1 VLIPY
6 RQIKGK
12 AVNADIHTPLKLMKE
27 KFVKDAT
34 MRVVFVINAVAM
46 IKKPMMVWNYVQNA
60 HHANAVIVNNA
71 KIRMDVLAL
80 SKNKDLGTLVE
91 KVVI

>member
-1 VLIPY
+1 MSKNLLQETALKYNIMSKCLINIVLIPY

-12 AVNADIHTPLKLMKE
+12 AVNADIHTPPKLMKE

-46 IKKPMMVWNYVQNA
+46 IKKPMMV
-60 HHANAVIVNNA
+60 
-71 KIRMDVLAL
+71 
-80 SKNKDLGTLVE
+80 
-91 KVVI
+91 

>member
-1 VLIPY
+1 MINNLLQETALKYNIMSKCLINIVLIPY

-46 IKKPMMVWNYVQNA
+46 IKKPMMV
-60 HHANAVIVNNA
+60 
-71 KIRMDVLAL
+71 
-80 SKNKDLGTLVE
+80 
-91 KVVI
+91 